1 MTGSVNF
8 NDMRN
13 PLARAKNSGSAKT
26 GSHHWLAEQT
36 TSLALLP
43 LTLWFAYAAFGW
55 LSFSENIDLLAWLQN
70 PIHALLL
77 SLFVGIGA
85 YHAKLRGPEMLL
97 DYVHHKP
104 TLIASLLLYKFLCW
118 ALGILGVG
126 AVIILF
132 FLPMS
137 VI

>member
-1 MTGSVNF
+1 MTGSVDY

-13 PLARAKNSGSAKT
+13 PLARAKAQGSAKT
-26 GSHHWLAEQT
+26 GAHHWLAEQT
-36 TSLALLP
+36 SSLVLLP
-43 LTLWFAYAAFGW
+43 IAAWFAYASFEW
-55 LSFSENIDLLAWLQN
+55 LTFTEVIDMVAWLHN
-70 PIHALLL
+70 PLNALLL
-77 SLFVGIGA
+77 SLFVAVAA
-85 YHAKLRGPEMLL
+85 YHAKLRGPEMLV

-118 ALGILGVG
+118 ALGILGVSTI
-126 AVIILF
+126 AVLF

>member
-1 MTGSVNF
+1 MTGSVDY

-13 PLARAKNSGSAKT
+13 PLARAKNSGSTKT
-26 GSHHWLAEQT
+26 GAQHWLAEQT
-36 TSLALLP
+36 SSLVLLP
-43 LTLWFAYAAFGW
+43 LAAWFAYASFEW
-55 LSFSENIDLLAWLQN
+55 LNFVETIDMLVWLQN
-70 PIHALLL
+70 PTNPLLL
-77 SLFVGIGA
+77 SLFIAVGA
-85 YHAKLRGPEMLL
+85 YHAKLRGPEMLI

-126 AVIILF
+126 AVAILF